1 MTLSVV
7 EIITK
12 RIVDKTL
19 LLQDNNVAILE
30 LKSLLRQMGYE
41 CIVKVEV
48 QEIDNNDEDWL

>member
-12 RIVDKTL
+12 RIVDKTS

-41 CIVKVEV
+41 CIVKVELK
-48 QEIDNNDEDWL
+48 EIDNNDLDFF